1 MPQASVASLANAS
14 GVRSIAGPVRGVESA
29 SFDLQRGAL
38 ALFAIVVEIA
48 LLAIA
53 CAAIYALAT
62 MVLSRAAKLHRDHA
76 RTWAARVKA
85 RTRQALT
92 LAFVTLA
99 AALLAYNGWLLA
111 RGLDVWTYTEALI
124 GSVNPETWLAIIV
137 ALGKLAL
144 AVVGLIVGARF
155 LRRGLRSAERALNR
169 WDQTKKNNQSLAALI
184 KGLDDVI
191 VNTAWLLLGA
201 IASEWLGV
209 PQSIT
214 TTLLVI
220 IRIYLVIAVGI
231 MVIRCAALI
240 VDTLDGWAHHSA
252 HGRGWVR
259 YYEHLHPLLPTF
271 HACLEYAL
279 WIGMAALVLAQVS
292 AFRELAIWGPRF
304 IEAIGIFFL
313 GRVVIELGNL
323 EIGHRMLPREG
334 LDEMDRRRRETMVP
348 LVRSAFTYG
357 AYFGTAVLILGSLGF
372 NPMPFL
378 AGAGILGLVVGFGAQ
393 SLINDVVS
401 GFFILFENTYL
412 VGDTV
417 EVANAKG
424 VVEAIEFRT
433 TKIRDI
439 DGRLHV
445 VRNGD
450 TKPLINYS
458 KDYTLAVVGMEV
470 TYDANLRDVFSALR
484 QAGERLREDNPDVL
498 ADAEIEGVTAFG
510 ATTMTIRTSVRV
522 KPGRHD
528 AVAAQL
534 RLLIKEAF
542 DRQAR
547 GLSRKGLILRL
558 DESREPWPETEKA
571 P

>member
-1 MPQASVASLANAS
+1 
-14 GVRSIAGPVRGVESA
+14 
-29 SFDLQRGAL
+29 
-38 ALFAIVVEIA
+38 
-48 LLAIA
+48 
-53 CAAIYALAT
+53 
-62 MVLSRAAKLHRDHA
+62 
-76 RTWAARVKA
+76 
-85 RTRQALT
+85 
-92 LAFVTLA
+92 
-99 AALLAYNGWLLA
+99 
-111 RGLDVWTYTEALI
+111 
-124 GSVNPETWLAIIV
+124 
-137 ALGKLAL
+137 
-144 AVVGLIVGARF
+144 
-155 LRRGLRSAERALNR
+155 
-169 WDQTKKNNQSLAALI
+169 
-184 KGLDDVI
+184 
-191 VNTAWLLLGA
+191 
-201 IASEWLGV
+201 
-209 PQSIT
+209 
-214 TTLLVI
+214 
-220 IRIYLVIAVGI
+220 VIAVGM
-231 MVIRCAALI
+231 MVIRCAAVI
-240 VDTLDGWAHHSA
+240 VDTVDGWAHHSA

-259 YYEHLHPLLPTF
+259 YYDHLHPLLPTF

-292 AFRELAIWGPRF
+292 AFREFATWGPRF

-313 GRVVIELGNL
+313 GRVVIELGSL

-357 AYFGTAVLILGSLGF
+357 AYFGTVVLILGSLGF

-417 EVANAKG
+417 EVASAKG

-458 KDYTLAVVGMEV
+458 KDYTLAVVAMEV
-470 TYDANLRDVFSALR
+470 TYDANLRDVFTALR
-484 QAGERLREDNPDVL
+484 QAGERLREENPDVL
-498 ADAEIEGVTAFG
+498 ADAEIEGVTGFG
-510 ATTMTIRTSVRV
+510 PTTMTIRTSVRV

-534 RLLIKEAF
+534 RMLIKEAF

-558 DESREPWPETEKA
+558 DESREPWPEIEKA